1 MTAAPLVLIQGGS
14 LLPSRPRRVTPRPRR
29 ILFIP
34 ERGADGQPRIVLALD
49 EARLLV
55 TWVMEPTEAVEVGTA
70 LREAGLAAGGVG

>member
-14 LLPSRPRRVTPRPRR
+14 SLPCRPRRVTPRPLNIHFIHEDGPDGRR
-29 ILFIP
+29 
-34 ERGADGQPRIVLALD
+34 RIVLALD

-55 TWVMEPTEAVEVGTA
+55 TWVLEPTEAVEVGTA